1 MVKRLIYGALLFFI
15 VFAGLQVAPL
25 SAEEDSSHFYYYI
38 LVDRFEN
45 GTTENDTEQIDRDS
59 TAGFYGGTIKVF
71 KIILII

>member
-45 GTTENDTEQIDRDS
+45 GTTENDTNKLTGIQQPV
-59 TAGFYGGTIKVF
+59 FMVGTIKVF